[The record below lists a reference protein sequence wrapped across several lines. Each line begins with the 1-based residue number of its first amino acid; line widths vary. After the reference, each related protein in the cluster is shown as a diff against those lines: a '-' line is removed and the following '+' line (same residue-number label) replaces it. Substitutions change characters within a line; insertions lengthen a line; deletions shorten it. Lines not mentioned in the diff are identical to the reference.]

1 MRNQMWKTLSLI
13 NLYAI
18 KQKNFF
24 IIFILIGFLLILFDG
39 LDLFNYY
46 QVE

>member
-1 MRNQMWKTLSLI
+1 MRNQMWKTLSWI

-18 KQKNFF
+18 KRKKKNY
-24 IIFILIGFLLILFDG
+24 IFILIGFLLILFDG